1 MLYNSLHHLINRSSS
16 SREFFLSL
24 PVQTQM
30 ILHKEKFFIHSQFD
44 LRRKAEI
51 VESLRRKDLM

>member
-16 SREFFLSL
+16 SRRFFLSL
-24 PVQTQM
+24 PVEVQM
-30 ILHKEKFFIHSQFD
+30 VLHKDNFHTQLD

-51 VESLRRKDLM
+51 IQSLMRKDLI

>member
-16 SREFFLSL
+16 SRRFFLSL

-30 ILHKEKFFIHSQFD
+30 ILHKDNFFIHTQHD

-51 VESLRRKDLM
+51 VEALRRKELL

>member
-1 MLYNSLHHLINRSSS
+1 MLYNSLHHLISRSAS

-24 PVQTQM
+24 PVEVQM
-30 ILHKEKFFIHSQFD
+30 VLHKDNLFIHTQLD

-51 VESLRRKDLM
+51 AAELLKKELI

>member
-1 MLYNSLHHLINRSSS
+1 MLYNSLHHLISRSSS

-24 PVQTQM
+24 PVEVQM
-30 ILHKEKFFIHSQFD
+30 ALHKDNFFIHTQLD

-51 VESLRRKDLM
+51 AAELIRKELI

>member
-1 MLYNSLHHLINRSSS
+1 MLYNSLHHLISRSSS

-24 PVQTQM
+24 PVEVQM
-30 ILHKEKFFIHSQFD
+30 VLHKDNFFIHTQLD

-51 VESLRRKDLM
+51 AAALLRKELI

>member
-1 MLYNSLHHLINRSSS
+1 MLYNSLHHLINRSAS
-16 SREFFLSL
+16 SRKFFLSL

-30 ILHKEKFFIHSQFD
+30 ILHKENFFIHSQFD

-51 VESLRRKDLM
+51 VESLRRKDLL